1 MDIVFMSINAS
12 KSYSIKFDIII
23 VTEYRNMILY
33 HTVIDVLNKNV
44 QNFSLMFLPLP
55 HSVEENRK
63 VNLELAQNVDQIKPS
78 L

>member
-33 HTVIDVLNKNV
+33 HIIDILNKNV

-63 VNLELAQNVDQIKPS
+63 VNHELEQNVDQIKPS